1 MSLKNAKIERKPLTL
16 QGVTVGDNSLD
27 AYSVEEEILSR
38 MAAKNPLVLD
48 LIERFNL
55 VSERT
60 GEELRLIPGEPPALI
75 EEPPSPGPERGG
87 EAARP
92 KRSID
97 GIAAAILEPEINY
110 SREEIIL
117 RLIEREGIDRG
128 RAEAGFSAMVGAGA
142 ILEAGAGRYYLRG
155 STPF

>member
-1 MSLKNAKIERKPLTL
+1 MSLKNVKIERKPITL
-16 QGVTVGDNSLD
+16 QGVKLGDNRP
-27 AYSVEEEILSR
+27 YTVEEEVLSR

-60 GEELRLIPGEPPALI
+60 GEALRLIPGEPPALI
-75 EEPPSPGPERGG
+75 EEPKV
-87 EAARP
+87 ARP
-92 KRSID
+92 KRSIEE
-97 GIAAAILEPEINY
+97 IAAAILEPDNNY
-110 SREEIIL
+110 SREEVIL

-128 RAEAGFSAMVGAGA
+128 RAEAGFSAMIGGGV
-142 ILEAGAGRYYLRG
+142 ILETGAGRCYLRG